1 MKLKDKVA
9 VVTGSSRGI
18 GRAIAI
24 EFAEEGANV
33 VVNYTKNAEAAEEV
47 AKIIREKG
55 REALIVQADVSVPA
69 DVEKLKEEAIKKFGH
84 VDILVNNAG
93 INRDMRFSKMDYDAW
108 RQVIGAHLDGTFLCT
123 KAFIEPMAERGS
135 GRIITTSSIVGQK
148 GNFGQANYAAAKAG
162 QVGFTKTV
170 AIEYAKKGVTVNAIC
185 PGFIDTDM
193 VRGIPEE
200 VMKDKI
206 LPLIP
211 LGRIGKG
218 QEVARVAVFLASD
231 DGAWITGCAISINGG
246 QLMV

>member
-1 MKLKDKVA
+1 MRLKDKVA

-24 EFAEEGANV
+24 ELAAEGANV

-47 AKIIREKG
+47 AKIIIEKG
-55 REALIVQADVSVPA
+55 REAIVVQADVSKPE
-69 DVEKLKEEAIKKFGH
+69 DVDKLRDETIKKFGK

-93 INRDMRFSKMDYDAW
+93 INKDSRFAKMDFDTW
-108 RQVIGAHLDGTFLCT
+108 NIVISTHLGGAFLCT
-123 KAFIEPMAERGS
+123 KAFIEQMAERGD
-135 GRIITTSSIVGQK
+135 GRVINISSIVGQK

-162 QVGFTKTV
+162 LIGFTKTL
-170 AIEYAKKGVTVNAIC
+170 AIEYAKKNVTVNAIA

-211 LGRIGKG
+211 LGRIGKSE
-218 QEVARVAVFLASD
+218 EVARACVYLASA
-231 DGAWITGCAISINGG
+231 DGAWITGSVLSINGG
-246 QLMV
+246 QLM